1 MRGNLVQLTIGG
13 YLYEQP
19 GFITGL
25 TFDMSESTWEIAIN
39 DKGQGTDGTV
49 KELPH
54 IIKVTGFSFTPI
66 HRFIPKKQQLT
77 FGADGNGFVESS
89 GDQRFIALA
98 NGQNIDQ
105 SNYNLDNTS
114 TAPITQA
121 Q

>member
-1 MRGNLVQLTIGG
+1 MYKKLNYLASSLAPDYSPNGYMRGNLVQLTIGG

-25 TFDMSESTWEIAIN
+25 TFDMSEDSTWDIAIN

-66 HRFIPKKQQLT
+66 HRFIPKKTTITHLVLMRLIQM
-77 FGADGNGFVESS
+77 VY
-89 GDQRFIALA
+89 RFC
-98 NGQNIDQ
+98 
-105 SNYNLDNTS
+105 
-114 TAPITQA
+114 
-121 Q
+121 